1 MPSYFTRLVAL
12 AAAIA
17 PIFAA
22 PALVPDAHLLKFL
35 NPEATDVAEDSKCL
49 NNISL
54 FRWLIMTLPRLYCC
68 LQVGHWCLR
77 NCQSRGSCYLYIL
90 QT

>member
-22 PALVPDAHLLKFL
+22 PALVPDARLLKFL
-35 NPEATDVAEDSKCL
+35 NPEATDVVEDSKCL

-54 FRWLIMTLPRLYCC
+54 FR
-68 LQVGHWCLR
+68 
-77 NCQSRGSCYLYIL
+77 
-90 QT
+90 

>member
-35 NPEATDVAEDSKCL
+35 NPEATDVVEDSKCL

-54 FRWLIMTLPRLYCC
+54 FR
-68 LQVGHWCLR
+68 
-77 NCQSRGSCYLYIL
+77 
-90 QT
+90 